1 MGLEIITLVLGPL
14 QNNTYLLRDPATERC
29 AVIDPSFDSQEVLAE
44 IDRRSLKL
52 EMILLTHAHF
62 DHIYGVNEITAK
74 ISGVSVGLHPADLPL
89 WRQGGGSELFGLK
102 FTPTEQPS
110 IHFYNNQHLTLGG
123 EKLEVKHTPGHS
135 RGHVI
140 FHYAPDKI
148 VFCGDLIFQGN
159 IGRTDLPGG
168 SMQELLHSIR
178 TQVLTLPPETRL
190 YSGHGPSTTVGK
202 ESETNSYL
210 A

>member
-1 MGLEIITLVLGPL
+1 MGLEIITFVLGPL
-14 QNNTYLLRDPATERC
+14 QNNTYLLRDSASDQC
-29 AVIDPSFDSQEVLAE
+29 AVIDPSFDTIEV
-44 IDRRSLKL
+44 IDAIEKQQLSLQ
-52 EMILLTHAHF
+52 MILLTHAHF
-62 DHIYGVNEITAK
+62 DHIYGVGELTARFPAAA
-74 ISGVSVGLHPADLPL
+74 VGLHPADLPL

-102 FTPTEQPS
+102 YTPPALPT
-110 IHFYNNQHLTLGG
+110 IHFYNQQQLTLGS

-148 VFCGDLIFQGN
+148 IFCGDLIFQGN

-168 SMQELLHSIR
+168 SSRELMHSIQM
-178 TQVLTLPPETRL
+178 QVLTLPPETRL
-190 YSGHGPSTTVGK
+190 YSGHGPITTVGR
-202 ESETNSYL
+202 EMETNPYL